1 MSHFTGDKDIGIA
14 TFPIKSCILEVAIEH
29 THTHTLTNY
38 QLGWGQWDLYVNIR
52 QSHEIKPL
60 PMRYNHLVSN

>member
-14 TFPIKSCILEVAIEH
+14 TFPIKLCILEVAIEH
-29 THTHTLTNY
+29 THTHTNY

-52 QSHEIKPL
+52 QSHEIKPFTNEVQS
-60 PMRYNHLVSN
+60 PGF